1 MNLKVFL
8 LKSFNA
14 FFFSRTAFIAAFSCV
29 GRLFK
34 NIYRNELL
42 TDLDNVSLIEMVK
55 VPSTALATCFIK
67 TFLATLV
74 SKLHYKK
81 PQGNKSGEKV
91 DSLRY
96 VYFTNPWNSTW
107 PGTTRVTTA

>member
-1 MNLKVFL
+1 MH
-8 LKSFNA
+8 
-14 FFFSRTAFIAAFSCV
+14 FFSRTAFIAAFSYV

-42 TDLDNVSLIEMVK
+42 TDLNNVSLIEMLK
-55 VPSTALATCFIK
+55 VPSTALVTCFIK

-74 SKLHYKK
+74 AKLNYKK
-81 PQGNKSGEKV
+81 PQGNKSGGKV
-91 DSLRY
+91 DSLGY